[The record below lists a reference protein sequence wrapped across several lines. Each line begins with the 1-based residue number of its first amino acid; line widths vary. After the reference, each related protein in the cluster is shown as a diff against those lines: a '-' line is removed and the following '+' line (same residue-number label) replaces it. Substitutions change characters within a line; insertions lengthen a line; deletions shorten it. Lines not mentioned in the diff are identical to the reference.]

1 MSDRRYIFEMQ
12 PKIPAELARLE
23 ELAMDL
29 SYSWNR
35 RIRELYAGLDRE
47 LWDACGHNPKVF
59 LRRVSQQRLNEA
71 AASTNYRQEYEG
83 ALSTFDSYRAK
94 LADPRVYSRFE
105 TERDLIA
112 YFCAEFAFH
121 ESLPLYAGGLGV
133 LAGDHCKAASDLGLP
148 FVAVGLLYNAG
159 YFRQVIDV
167 NGRQHMSYT
176 PIRAG
181 DLPLVPVR
189 DAAGDELHVSLA
201 LPGRAVALRVWQA
214 RLGHVRLLLLDSDV
228 ATNAADDRMITHE
241 LYGGD
246 ARVRIEQ
253 ELALGMGGLRV
264 LRALGLQPTCWHINE
279 GHAAFLI
286 LERMRELVRTG
297 VDVGTALEV
306 VAADTVFTTH
316 TPVAAGHDVFD
327 HDLMRAYFPDYMH
340 EIGLSAEEFFALGAS
355 PLNSHGFNQTALALR
370 GSRHHNGVSRIHGE
384 VAAATEAHIWPQI
397 SAHENPIEHVTNG
410 VHVPTFLAEAW
421 VNLFNLRFGN
431 QWRNELHNVEFW
443 QQIDALPDQ
452 TFWSVRQ
459 MLKFDLIADLRRRA
473 IIQHRRNGL
482 GESEINHMVRCLDPD
497 RDICLIGFARR
508 FATYKRATL
517 LLSDRERL
525 IRLLRDDERPI
536 AFIFA
541 GRAHARDHGGQEL
554 IRELHDFSRLPEIA
568 GRLIV
573 LEGYDLA
580 LARTLVA
587 GVDVWLNT
595 PQAPM
600 EASGTS
606 GMKAAINGVVNLSI
620 LDGWWAEGYTGDN
633 GFGIAPVPSHVPAH
647 ERDRIEANEV
657 MNIIE
662 DEIRPRFY
670 ARNQHGYPAPW
681 VKLSKNSMKTV
692 LPRFSSERM
701 VLDYLRKFYRPAHR
715 HALRLAGNDYAP
727 ARILAEWKR
736 RIRDG
741 WEGVALRLLAG
752 PETTALADTP
762 LTFSVAAR
770 LGMLKPTDVELSLLL
785 GAADAPPTPEAGI
798 EYRLE
803 HAGFTP
809 EGEAVFTL
817 TVTPDLSGL
826 LAFRIRMYPRHEL
839 LAHRFEMGRMI
850 WLERA

>member
-1 MSDRRYIFEMQ
+1 MSEHRHIFELQ
-12 PKIPAELARLE
+12 PRIPEELGRLG

-35 RIRELYAGLDRE
+35 RIRELFAALDGD

-59 LRRVSQQRLNEA
+59 LRRVSQQRLNQA
-71 AASTNYRQEYEG
+71 AASTTYRQEYEG
-83 ALSTFDSYRAK
+83 VLSVYDAYLAK
-94 LADPRVYSRFE
+94 PADPRVYSRFE
-105 TERDLIA
+105 TERDLVA
-112 YFCAEFAFH
+112 YFCAEFAVH

-148 FVAVGLLYNAG
+148 FVAVGLLYSAG
-159 YFRQVIDV
+159 YHRQIIDV
-167 NGRQHMSYT
+167 NGRQHMSYRS
-176 PIRAG
+176 ISAG
-181 DLPLVPVR
+181 DLPLAPVL
-189 DAAGDELHVSLA
+189 DGSGAELHVQISL
-201 LPGRAVALRVWQA
+201 PDRAVALRVWQA
-214 RLGHVRLLLLDSDV
+214 RLGHVRLILLDSDV
-228 ATNAADDRMITHE
+228 QSNRVDDRRITHE

-246 ARVRIEQ
+246 SRVRLEQ
-253 ELALGMGGLRV
+253 ELALGMGGLRA
-264 LRALGLQPTCWHINE
+264 LRALGLKPTCWHINE

-286 LERMRELVRTG
+286 LERMREMVRAG
-297 VDVGTALEV
+297 VEVHTAHEV

-327 HDLMRAYFPDYMH
+327 HDLMRAYFPDYMR
-340 EIGLSAEEFFALGAS
+340 EIGLSADEFFAFGAS

-384 VAAATEAHIWPQI
+384 VASATEAHVWPQI
-397 SAHENPIEHVTNG
+397 GAHENPIDHVTNG

-443 QQIDALPDQ
+443 EQIDTLPDQ

-459 MLKFDLIADLRRRA
+459 LLKFDLMADLRRRA

-482 GESEINHMVRCLDPD
+482 GDSEINRMIRCLDPE

-525 IRLLRDDERPI
+525 VRLLSDDEKPI
-536 AFIFA
+536 AMIFA

-554 IRELHDFSRLPEIA
+554 IRELYEFSRRPEIA

-580 LARTLVA
+580 LARGLVA

-620 LDGWWAEGYTGDN
+620 LDGWWAEGYTGNN
-633 GFGIAPVPSHVPAH
+633 GFGITPVPTHVPPH

-657 MNIIE
+657 LNIIE
-662 DEIRPRFY
+662 DEIRPRFW
-670 ARNQHGYPAPW
+670 ARNHHGYPAPW
-681 VKLSKNSMKTV
+681 VQLSKNSMKTV

-715 HALRLAGNDYAP
+715 QALRLSGNDYAP
-727 ARILAEWKR
+727 AKELAEWKQ
-736 RIRDG
+736 RIRAD
-741 WEGVALRLLAG
+741 WEGVTLRLLSG
-752 PETTALADTP
+752 PGSAVHADTQ
-762 LTFSVAAR
+762 LTFSVAVT
-770 LGMLKPTDVELSLLL
+770 LGALRPTDVELSLLL
-785 GAADAPPTPEAGI
+785 TAADAPPTPETGM
-798 EYRLE
+798 EYRME
-803 HAGFTP
+803 HDGFASS
-809 EGEAVFTL
+809 GEAVFTL
-817 TVTPDLSGL
+817 AVTPDLSGL

-839 LAHRFEMGRMI
+839 LTHRFEMGRMI
-850 WLERA
+850 WLEAA